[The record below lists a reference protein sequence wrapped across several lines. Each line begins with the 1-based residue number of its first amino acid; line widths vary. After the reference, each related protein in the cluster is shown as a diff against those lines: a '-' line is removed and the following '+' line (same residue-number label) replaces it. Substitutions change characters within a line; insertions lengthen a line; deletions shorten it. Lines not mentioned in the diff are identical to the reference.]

1 MTTAQLFS
9 RLLSHATVRDPGRV
23 PFDESV
29 EIVAGINAALG
40 EYFSLAPARFSEL
53 TLSRVLPAPETRSVA
68 AVNGS
73 ASVGTFLASHRGATV
88 VIGDD
93 PGQNEV
99 TGTGS
104 VLDAYLGTTGTV
116 SAVVYGDG
124 IVIANA
130 SYKRVVSDP
139 RLNDGTQLRF
149 DDGLLRG
156 RFNGVRGTGKPVR
169 YCVEMTGTAAGGED
183 VAILRV
189 DPMPSRSY
197 IVRMEI
203 SALPLLVTNA
213 TLSAPVAVPVPYDM
227 DAHLIA
233 LCRWH
238 LKGNKLF
245 PDKKDTDEK
254 ADAARNAIA
263 GLSPHAGRSHG
274 KVGTP
279 RGF

>member
-9 RLLSHATVRDPGRV
+9 RLLSHSTVRDPARV

-29 EIVAGINAALG
+29 EIVAAINAALG
-40 EYFSLAPARFSEL
+40 EYFSLAPARFSKS
-53 TLSRVLPAPETRSVA
+53 TISRALPAPETRSVD

-73 ASVGTFLASHRGATV
+73 TDVSSFLASQRGATV

-99 TGTGS
+99 ISTS
-104 VLDAYLGTTGTV
+104 AVLDAYQGTSGTV

-124 IVIANA
+124 IVIANGT
-130 SYKRVVSDP
+130 YKRVLSDP

-156 RFNGVRGTGKPVR
+156 RFNGVRGTGKPTR
-169 YCVEMTGTAAGGED
+169 YCVEMTGESSGGLD

-203 SALPLLVTNA
+203 EALPLLVTYGC
-213 TLSAPVAVPVPYDM
+213 LSTPVAVPVSYDM
-227 DAHLIA
+227 EAHLIA

-254 ADAARNAIA
+254 ADAARNAVLSLAPAA
-263 GLSPHAGRSHG
+263 GKPHG